1 MDKENNMR
9 TFFEHILRYFRRLD
23 KSLFF
28 TAAALSAFS
37 VLLLWS
43 IYENGAATINLTTS
57 LYKNQFVAS
66 AGGCVIALLLSALD
80 YNKLLKL
87 WVLYAPMAIVLS
99 LLTFTSLGTGVGDDR
114 AWLDLGF
121 ITIQP
126 SELLKVAFVT
136 TFSLHLSKIGD
147 KINRFSNVLL
157 LCVHAAVPTGLV
169 LVQGDDGTA
178 SVFLMIFVIMLFS
191 AGISFKYILPCCA
204 ALPVGVWLLWTR
216 FLKPFQKMRI
226 MVLFDDELDPLGVG
240 YHQTVSKTALGSGQ
254 VFGKGLTGGEYVKV
268 PEAANDFIFS
278 YVGQCFGFIGCIAV
292 MAALGFI
299 CIKIMINSRIA
310 KDLTG
315 KYICV
320 GMYAMIFTHCIL
332 NLGMVSGITPV
343 IGVPLP
349 FMSQGGTSVLAIYAG
364 LGMVMSTYA
373 HSEKKYHVFYE
384 ES

>member
-1 MDKENNMR
+1 MR
-9 TFFEHILRYFRRLD
+9 TFFEYILRYFRRLD

-43 IYENGAATINLTTS
+43 IYANGAATINLTTS
-57 LYKNQFVAS
+57 LYKNQFIAS

-114 AWLDLGF
+114 AWLDFGF

-126 SELLKVAFVT
+126 SELLKIAFVT
-136 TFSLHLSKIGD
+136 TFSLHLSKVGD
-147 KINRFSNVLL
+147 RINRFSNVLL
-157 LCVHAAVPTGLV
+157 LCIHAAVPTGLV

-191 AGISFKYILPCCA
+191 AGISLKYILPCCA

-226 MVLFDDELDPLGVG
+226 MVLFDEELDPLGVG

-299 CIKIMINSRIA
+299 CVKIMINSRIA

-320 GMYAMIFTHCIL
+320 GMYAMIFVHCIL
-332 NLGMVSGITPV
+332 NLGMVSGLTPV

-349 FMSQGGTSVLAIYAG
+349 FMSQGGTSVLAIYVG

>member
-1 MDKENNMR
+1 MR

>member
-1 MDKENNMR
+1 MR
-9 TFFEHILRYFRRLD
+9 TFFEYILRYFRRLD

-43 IYENGAATINLTTS
+43 IYTNGAATINLTAS

-136 TFSLHLSKIGD
+136 TFSLHLSKVGD

-191 AGISFKYILPCCA
+191 AGISLKYILPCCA

-216 FLKPFQKMRI
+216 FLKPFQKLRI
-226 MVLFDDELDPLGVG
+226 MVLFDEELDPLGVG

-299 CIKIMINSRIA
+299 CVKIMINSRIA

-320 GMYAMIFTHCIL
+320 GMYAMIFVHCIL
-332 NLGMVSGITPV
+332 NLGMVCGLTPV

-349 FMSQGGTSVLAIYAG
+349 FMSQGGTSVLAIYVG